1 MLGGLIVEIHHYI
14 QNWKDYKRVIV
25 VSVEG
30 SVFVDLY
37 QQPLYDF
44 DTTIK
49 SEIWALYVGE
59 SFRNKGIAKQLLQYA
74 ENIVKQFGESC
85 VALVWNNSTPLWV
98 LEWYKKSG
106 YKFCKSLN
114 DVDTLLIKEIKD

>member
-1 MLGGLIVEIHHYI
+1 MLGGLIMEIHHYI
-14 QNWKDYKRVIV
+14 QNWKDHKRVIV
-25 VSVEG
+25 ASVEG

-74 ENIVKQFGESC
+74 ENIVKQFGESY
-85 VALVWNNSTPLWV
+85 VALVWNNSTPLWI

-106 YKFCKSLN
+106 YKFCKPLN

>member
-1 MLGGLIVEIHHYI
+1 MKIHHYI
-14 QNWKDYKRVIV
+14 QNWESHKRIIIV
-25 VSVEG
+25 SDKG
-30 SVFVDLY
+30 SVFVELSHQYLY
-37 QQPLYDF
+37 HNHNV
-44 DTTIK
+44 K
-49 SEIWALYVGE
+49 AEIWGLFVLE

-106 YKFCKSLN
+106 YKICKSLN
-114 DVDTLLIKEIKD
+114 YVDTLLIKEIKD

>member
-1 MLGGLIVEIHHYI
+1 MEIRHYI
-14 QNWKDYKRVIV
+14 QNWKDHKRVIV
-25 VSVEG
+25 VSDKG

-37 QQPLYDF
+37 QYPLYPRCNSV
-44 DTTIK
+44 K
-49 SEIWALYVGE
+49 SEIWGLFVGE

-106 YKFCKSLN
+106 YKFCKPLN
-114 DVDTLLIKEIKD
+114 YVDTLLVKEIKE

>member
-1 MLGGLIVEIHHYI
+1 MEIRHYI

-25 VSVEG
+25 FSDKG

-37 QQPLYDF
+37 QQPLYDSNPP
-44 DTTIK
+44 IK
-49 SEIWALYVGE
+49 SEIWALFVEE

-106 YKFCKSLN
+106 YKCCQSLN
-114 DVDTLLIKEIKD
+114 DTDILLVKEIK

>member
-1 MLGGLIVEIHHYI
+1 MEIRHYI

-25 VSVEG
+25 VSDKG

-44 DTTIK
+44 DTAIK

-106 YKFCKSLN
+106 YKVCQYLN
-114 DVDTLLIKEIKD
+114 DTEALLIKEIK

>member
-1 MLGGLIVEIHHYI
+1 MEIHHYI

-44 DTTIK
+44 DITIK

-74 ENIVKQFGESC
+74 ENIIKQFGESC

>member
-1 MLGGLIVEIHHYI
+1 MEIHHYI

-106 YKFCKSLN
+106 YKFCRLLN
-114 DVDTLLIKEIKD
+114 HVDTLLIKEIKD

>member
-1 MLGGLIVEIHHYI
+1 MEIHHYI

-59 SFRNKGIAKQLLQYA
+59 SFQNKGIAKQLLQYT

-85 VALVWNNSTPLWV
+85 VVLVWNNSTPLWV

-114 DVDTLLIKEIKD
+114 DIDTLLIKEIKD

>member
-1 MLGGLIVEIHHYI
+1 MEIHHYI
-14 QNWKDYKRVIV
+14 QNRKDYKRVIV
-25 VSVEG
+25 VSDKG

-37 QQPLYDF
+37 QQPIYDF
-44 DTTIK
+44 DITIK
-49 SEIWALYVGE
+49 SEIWGLFVE
-59 SFRNKGIAKQLLQYA
+59 ETFRNKGIAKQLLQYS

-106 YKFCKSLN
+106 YKFCQYLN
-114 DVDTLLIKEIKD
+114 DIDTLLIKEIKD

>member
-1 MLGGLIVEIHHYI
+1 MEIRHYI
-14 QNWKDYKRVIV
+14 QNWKDHKRVIV
-25 VSVEG
+25 VSDKG

-37 QQPLYDF
+37 QYPLYPRCNSV
-44 DTTIK
+44 K
-49 SEIWALYVGE
+49 SEIWGLFVE
-59 SFRNKGIAKQLLQYA
+59 ETFRNKGIAKQLLQYA

-106 YKFCKSLN
+106 YKFCKPLN
-114 DVDTLLIKEIKD
+114 YVDTLLVKEIKE

>member
-1 MLGGLIVEIHHYI
+1 MEIRHYI

-25 VSVEG
+25 FSDKG

-37 QQPLYDF
+37 QYSLYSHCNS
-44 DTTIK
+44 TK
-49 SEIWALYVGE
+49 SEIWGLIVE
-59 SFRNKGIAKQLLQYA
+59 ETFRNKGIAKQLLQYA

-85 VALVWNNSTPLWV
+85 VAVVWNNSTPIWV

-106 YKFCKSLN
+106 YKFCQYLN
-114 DVDTLLIKEIKD
+114 DTEALLVKEIK